1 MLARDLAD
9 PDFPTVMLDS
19 DAAEA
24 ARLIGGR
31 GMPGLVVLDGDGL
44 PYAVLPGSQVLRFV
58 IPGHVQDD
66 PALARVYDE
75 RHADLL
81 CRKLAGT
88 PVRTLLRTDRTEPP
102 IVAARATAV
111 EIAAV
116 MARLR
121 SPLVAVVDGRRLLGV
136 VTVNRLLEWM
146 LS

>member
-9 PDFPTVMLDS
+9 PEFPTVGLDS
-19 DAAEA
+19 DAADA

-31 GMPGLVVLDGDGL
+31 GLPGLVVLNGDGL
-44 PYAVLPGSQVLRFV
+44 PYAVLPGSEVLRFV
-58 IPGHVQDD
+58 IPWHVQDD

-88 PVRTLLRTDRTEPP
+88 PVRTLLRIDRAELPV
-102 IVAARATAV
+102 VAAAATAV

-121 SPLVAVVDGRRLLGV
+121 SPLVAVVDGGRFLGV
-136 VTVNRLLEWM
+136 VTVSRLLEWM